1 MQMAYI
7 AHFDRNIQGFIN
19 GIVARMSLKYRKNAK
34 KCQKKKNTLKDFAKR
49 RKNLELIFKILA
61 N

>member
-19 GIVARMSLKYRKNAK
+19 GIVARMSLKYRKIPK
-34 KCQKKKNTLKDFAKR
+34 SVIKNTLKDFAK
-49 RKNLELIFKILA
+49 KSIKIWS
-61 N
+61 

>member
-1 MQMAYI
+1 MAYI

-19 GIVARMSLKYRKNAK
+19 GIVARMSLKYRKMPK
-34 KCQKKKNTLKDFAKR
+34 SVIKNTLKDFAKR